1 MTGFAIGPFGPLFE
15 AGSGA
20 RKSRQES
27 SMRNTSK
34 LRKIAFSAI
43 AAIALGS
50 AALSTPV
57 LARGGG
63 GGGGGHGGGGGGG
76 HMGGGFGGGH
86 MGGGFGGGHMG
97 GGHFGGGGIGHFGG
111 GFARGVGGGHFAGA
125 HGALRSG
132 VHVGRAG
139 HGNRRVRFGRGFS
152 GYDDGFGYGDCYSPL
167 SWEWQPY
174 CY

>member
-1 MTGFAIGPFGPLFE
+1 MRKRAAASLIDSVSTVRSPASRWDHSVRCSRPDQVHG
-15 AGSGA
+15 
-20 RKSRQES
+20 KSRQES

-50 AALSTPV
+50 ATLSTPV

-63 GGGGGHGGGGGGG
+63 GGGGNMGGGFGGGG

-97 GGHFGGGGIGHFGG
+97 GGFGGGHMGGGFGG
-111 GFARGVGGGHFAGA
+111 GPLVGGF
-125 HGALRSG
+125 R
-132 VHVGRAG
+132 
-139 HGNRRVRFGRGFS
+139 
-152 GYDDGFGYGDCYSPL
+152 
-167 SWEWQPY
+167 
-174 CY
+174 